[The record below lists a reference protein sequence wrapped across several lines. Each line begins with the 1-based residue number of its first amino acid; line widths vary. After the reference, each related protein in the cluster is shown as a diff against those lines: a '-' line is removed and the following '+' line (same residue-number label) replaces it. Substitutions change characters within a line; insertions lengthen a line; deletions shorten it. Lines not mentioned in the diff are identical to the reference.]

1 MKFTKKSTLFYFLI
15 NISLKNLFEFPEAII
30 HTHSTYITTLACLKN
45 ADRIFEEEFALS
57 DEIIF
62 DKTFGNDSLTGFELG
77 QLLEA
82 ENKKIAI
89 LANHGVL
96 VVGESLQIAFDTISS
111 LEEAAKKL
119 IEA

>member
-1 MKFTKKSTLFYFLI
+1 MKNPDLVFQEDFS
-15 NISLKNLFEFPEAII
+15 
-30 HTHSTYITTLACLKN
+30 
-45 ADRIFEEEFALS
+45 LS

-96 VVGESLQIAFDTISS
+96 VVGESLQIAFDTILS

>member
-1 MKFTKKSTLFYFLI
+1 M
-15 NISLKNLFEFPEAII
+15 
-30 HTHSTYITTLACLKN
+30 KN

-62 DKTFGNDSLTGFELG
+62 DETFGNDSLTGFELG
-77 QLLEA
+77 LLLEA

-96 VVGESLQIAFDTISS
+96 VVGESLQKAFDTILS
-111 LEEAAKKL
+111 LEEAAKKF
-119 IEA
+119 IEAKLSSRNSA